1 MNHVSEAEKLL
12 CRPVGRLL
20 GVIEREKGIY
30 EGYVLPSFA
39 GEDRGMVF
47 IKRPTRLDRF
57 LRFFGMT
64 REPRFWPPSEI
75 GQTEAEVHSC
85 KAITSRDSG
94 AKGTVDD
101 SQDGNP
107 FSS

>member
-20 GVIEREKGIY
+20 GVIEREEGIY

-57 LRFFGMT
+57 LRFFGIT

-75 GQTEAEVHSC
+75 GQTTSEARSC
-85 KAITSRDSG
+85 KAVTSDGSG
-94 AKGTVDD
+94 ATATVDNP
-101 SQDGNP
+101 QDGNP